1 MPKQAW
7 ARLSTYAF
15 VAGVDFAVMFLK
27 ELFGRS
33 PLVRVG
39 LYSGGNRLRLRLSL
53 TSQNQAPLRES
64 RPQGV
69 TIPNATRGEQSTIN
83 WRNVSVFAIIYV
95 DLPNIAVLG
104 IVDLSI
110 FLLT

>member
-1 MPKQAW
+1 MH
-7 ARLSTYAF
+7 LSLVLISRPCF
-15 VAGVDFAVMFLK
+15 QKNHLGVPAHICA
-27 ELFGRS
+27 
-33 PLVRVG
+33 VG